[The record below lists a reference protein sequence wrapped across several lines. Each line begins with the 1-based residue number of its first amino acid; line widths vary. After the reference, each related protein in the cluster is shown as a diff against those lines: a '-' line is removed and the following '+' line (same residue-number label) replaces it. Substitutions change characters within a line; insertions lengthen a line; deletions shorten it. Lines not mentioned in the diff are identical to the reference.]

1 MPCSEI
7 LRRNHCSIPR
17 YRDNRTPA
25 AVRTW
30 PEAILSSPRL
40 GETARR
46 SRQPGSAT
54 PCAVSG
60 WDRPT
65 EATPWERQRSSGWW
79 TGATPW
85 RGGRAPHLGEV
96 DTAWSTEERYAL
108 RAQVLPAARHARKR
122 RSACSA
128 SDRALTLH
136 SSVDTHSMALGTTA
150 MPSSCPSP
158 SSRVRQHNR
167 PTPGPGPEVP
177 RKLHCRQAHRAQTS
191 YAHARQAKQN
201 CPGRVH
207 ARFRCHQH
215 GHLGGGEASRSLK

>member
-1 MPCSEI
+1 MAICRA
-7 LRRNHCSIPR
+7 LRSFAAIIVP
-17 YRDNRTPA
+17 YRDT
-25 AVRTW
+25 
-30 PEAILSSPRL
+30 AITGR
-40 GETARR
+40 
-46 SRQPGSAT
+46 RQPCGRGPRPFSALLDSARLLAARASRGQRPPARCLGGTGRRRPRHGSD
-54 PCAVSG
+54 S
-60 WDRPT
+60 DR
-65 EATPWERQRSSGWW
+65 AD
-79 TGATPW
+79 
-85 RGGRAPHLGEV
+85 GGRAPHLGEV